1 MVQNSC
7 LAYKESGQDNICSFY
22 KEKITFLSSYLLP
35 PYKKNLVTRKIML
48 IKNISHA
55 C

>member
-22 KEKITFLSSYLLP
+22 KEKITFLSGYLLP
-35 PYKKNLVTRKIML
+35 TPQEKPSRKKKHAYL
-48 IKNISHA
+48 I
-55 C
+55 